1 MAFRYSSS
9 VDYQQA
15 QEDSVAPDI
24 IYYNGDIINNQSD
37 TPLQANK
44 TQYDPQIRFSETR
57 DTALI
62 KDASLYNFSIVR
74 FTMNGAGKDL
84 PLLIPQVQTN
94 PLVNPL
100 LDVNMTVYN
109 HNISM
114 RLTTLSTAP
123 PAGTPTRMTS
133 FTAGG
138 GAVGGGIAPVQ
149 GTTYT
154 ITVLGNVLW
163 QNCGWTAPVAVGST
177 AVLNVPPASITGGA
191 TVGFALPVSGA
202 NSASTTITLNSSDY
216 MPYPTS
222 NQTLTTGNTYVI
234 TKLGSSNMNWTAL
247 GLVGATASQGSFVN
261 ATAVAPAGVGYGVLP
276 ASSLPGAIPANQMVV
291 GKQYYICNPG
301 TTPWASFG
309 WANNLGGTLGQY
321 TDTYVAPNILAEN
334 ATIGRTYQIISY
346 GSFGN
351 PNNNSAWLQ
360 AGWGGFFPNLPP
372 IGSQAVLGNK
382 VAISSIP
389 AIGTVGATLR
399 EVVSVPPTIGDGTA
413 ISVDAYNTAVAGI
426 QNFNNYAVPCIYQTE
441 TLDSDI
447 APIPSKQT
455 ITTGKQDV
463 STRYYWVYSYGSW
476 LRLVNLSFA
485 QSMTYLQNMVN
496 ELWTLPTTATLY
508 GQQGLGFSTTPG
520 AFNYALPMTIGT
532 SAPFFGYNP
541 SNNLFTLYADSYG
554 FGWTEGSATAS
565 PTRASYQ
572 ASQTSISTS
581 NANTP
586 SVISGVEQCRLYFNQ
601 NLNGLFNNFKNTY
614 GEATWGNAGNYQNF
628 NEIFIGSYLNQN
640 TLIIPVQVQPVP
652 PNQRTPSPA
661 IQKSYWIMA
670 QDSESTSTLWC
681 PVASIVFTS
690 GFLPIVNESTGQPIV
705 FGTGNV
711 SSQTTVQ
718 SAFQPIITDVAL
730 ANQSASDYRG
740 FINYTPTAE
749 YRITGFQR
757 GRNEV
762 RQIDIQVWWKNRL
775 DGQLYPLQ
783 MYNLSSVSIK
793 IMFRKR
799 GATIHGLGKMV

>member
-84 PLLIPQVQTN
+84 PLFLPQVQTN
-94 PLVNPL
+94 PLVNPA

-138 GAVGGGIAPVQ
+138 AAVGGGIAPVQ

-191 TVGFALPVSGA
+191 TVGFALPVRGA

-222 NQTLTTGNTYVI
+222 FTSLVTGTIYAI
-234 TKLGSSNMNWTAL
+234 TKVGSSNMNWTAL

-261 ATAVAPAGVGYGVLP
+261 ATAVAPAGVGYGVIEAVNLPGTIP
-276 ASSLPGAIPANQMVV
+276 ASQMVV
-291 GKQYYICNPG
+291 GRQYYICFTG
-301 TTPWASFG
+301 TTNWTSIG
-309 WANNLGGTLGQY
+309 WA
-321 TDTYVAPNILAEN
+321 TDT
-334 ATIGRTYQIISY
+334 G
-346 GSFGN
+346 GSF
-351 PNNNSAWLQ
+351 ATY
-360 AGWGGFFPNLPP
+360 
-372 IGSQAVLGNK
+372 IG
-382 VAISSIP
+382 
-389 AIGTVGATLR
+389 GAT
-399 EVVSVPPTIGDGTA
+399 GTGIA
-413 ISVDAYNTAVAGI
+413 ISVDAYNTAVASI
-426 QNFNNYAVPCIYQTE
+426 QNFNNYAVPCIYQSE

-463 STRYYWVYSYGSW
+463 NTRYYWVYSYGSW

-485 QSMTYLQNMVN
+485 QSMTYLQNMLN
-496 ELWTLPTTATLY
+496 QLWTLPTTATLY
-508 GQQGLGFSTTPG
+508 GQQGLGFSTNP
-520 AFNYALPMTIGT
+520 AVLNYALPMTIGT
-532 SAPFFGYNP
+532 SAPFLGYNP
-541 SNNLFTLYADSYG
+541 SNNLFSLYADSYG

-601 NLNGLFNNFKNTY
+601 NLTGLFNNFKNTY

-628 NEIFIGSYLNQN
+628 NEIFIGSYLYQN
-640 TLIIPVQVQPVP
+640 FLTIPVQVQPTVP

-711 SSQTTVQ
+711 SSQNTVQ

>member
-84 PLLIPQVQTN
+84 PLFLPQVQTN
-94 PLVNPL
+94 PLVNPA

-114 RLTTLSTAP
+114 RLTTLSTAT
-123 PAGTPTRMTS
+123 PAGVSRMTI
-133 FTAGG
+133 FQNGGG
-138 GAVGGGIAPVQ
+138 GAIGYIVPTQ

-154 ITVLGNVLW
+154 ILQLGTVNWGAI
-163 QNCGWTAPVAVGST
+163 GWTAPVAVGST
-177 AVLNVPPASITGGA
+177 AVLNVPPASITGTG
-191 TVGFALPVSGA
+191 GFALPISGA
-202 NSASTTITLNSSDY
+202 NSAITTITLNSSDY

-222 NQTLTTGNTYVI
+222 TQTLTTGNTYVI
-234 TKLGSSNMNWTAL
+234 AKLGSSNMNWVAL

-261 ATAVAPAGVGYGVLP
+261 PTAVAPVGVGYGVILAP
-276 ASSLPGAIPANQMVV
+276 DLPGAIPASQMVV
-291 GKQYYICNPG
+291 GRQYYICSPG
-301 TTPWASFG
+301 TTNWTSIG
-309 WANNLGGTLGQY
+309 WATGTG
-321 TDTYVAPNILAEN
+321 
-334 ATIGRTYQIISY
+334 
-346 GSFGN
+346 GSF
-351 PNNNSAWLQ
+351 ATYI
-360 AGWGGFFPNLPP
+360 GGATAT
-372 IGSQAVLGNK
+372 GTV
-382 VAISSIP
+382 ISSESYLI
-389 AIGTVGATLR
+389 
-399 EVVSVPPTIGDGTA
+399 
-413 ISVDAYNTAVAGI
+413 AVQSI
-426 QNFNNYAVPCIYQTE
+426 QNFNNYAVPCIFQSE

-455 ITTGKQDV
+455 ISTGKQDV

-485 QSMTYLQNMVN
+485 QSMTYLQNMLN
-496 ELWTLPTTATLY
+496 QLWTLPTTATLY
-508 GQQGLGFSTTPG
+508 GQQGLGFSSIPIL
-520 AFNYALPMTIGT
+520 ANYALPMTIGT

-541 SNNLFTLYADSYG
+541 ANNLFTLYADSYG
-554 FGWTEGSATAS
+554 FGWTEGSATAL

-586 SVISGVEQCRLYFNQ
+586 SLSIGVEQCRLYFNQ

-628 NEIFIGSYLNQN
+628 NEIFIGSYLSQN
-640 TLIIPVQVQPVP
+640 ILTIPVQVQPVP

-661 IQKSYWIMA
+661 IQKSYWVMA

-711 SSQTTVQ
+711 SSQNTVQ